1 MPRAS
6 SFPARAL
13 CRCGRC
19 RATQRARH
27 ADRRPRATRTGRAR
41 RFPHGRDLRADRA
54 RHTHRRTSRDHPRC
68 DGPRRRVRNI
78 HHALSRIVLLAAG
91 NRRRGRTTPR
101 NAPMGMLV
109 DVYLRP
115 RSRALQ
121 PFSRKVTRLTQA
133 VGRSEPHRPTASLHS
148 RARLEARARNLHS
161 GKVTWVAW
169 MYLRFRP
176 ARSCSL
182 RARMGAPPTAAG
194 GVAMSSRKKER
205 KRGRPT

>member
-1 MPRAS
+1 M
-6 SFPARAL
+6 L
-13 CRCGRC
+13 
-19 RATQRARH
+19 
-27 ADRRPRATRTGRAR
+27 
-41 RFPHGRDLRADRA
+41 
-54 RHTHRRTSRDHPRC
+54 TSRVSVELVHMTAVLGASLMVAISAPTALAIRTAEQAGITLVAMARD
-68 DGPRRRVRNI
+68 DGSKYSPCALAHRSPRRGKSP
-78 HHALSRIVLLAAG
+78 SRPNDSPQCAQ
-91 NRRRGRTTPR
+91 
-101 NAPMGMLV
+101 GMLV

-133 VGRSEPHRPTASLHS
+133 VGRSEPHRPTNYIREPGLKRG
-148 RARLEARARNLHS
+148 RAILHS

-176 ARSCSL
+176 ARSCTL